1 MCVGFYLSAHLWKH
15 SAEAKGA
22 MMTAVM
28 EPTASDGECLMFWY
42 YMEGIDV
49 GELHVYLNTVE
60 NCNRLWTRKGDQGKH
75 WRHGRVTL
83 RSNAPYQVSVLDSS
97 QHSTVALKV
106 LH

>member
-1 MCVGFYLSAHLWKH
+1 
-15 SAEAKGA
+15 
-22 MMTAVM
+22 MTAVM

-49 GELHVYLNTVE
+49 GELHIYLETFE
-60 NCNRLWTRKGDQGKH
+60 NSRETAPLWTRKGNQGKH

-83 RSNAPYQVSVLDSS
+83 QSNAPYQVSVLHSS
-97 QHSTVALKV
+97 QHSTVVLKV

>member
-1 MCVGFYLSAHLWKH
+1 MCVGFYLSAHLWNH
-15 SAEAKGA
+15 PTEARGA

-49 GELHVYLNTVE
+49 GELHISLKTSE
-60 NCNRLWTRKGDQGKH
+60 NSSLLWTRKGDQGKH

-83 RSNAPYQVSVLDSS
+83 LSNAPYQVSVLHSS
-97 QHSTVALKV
+97 
-106 LH
+106 